1 MNQKLEDIDEAI
13 EWLEEIIEE
22 DGTEVGESLQHL
34 IHINNYSYCFS
45 EEFNKE
51 VEKEILKLAKFY
63 DENFEMV
70 EVEEIIAAVP
80 ERVVKT
86 KQLVE
91 KE

>member
-1 MNQKLEDIDEAI
+1 MNQKLEEVDEAI

-34 IHINNYSYCFS
+34 IYIHNYSYCFS

-70 EVEEIIAAVP
+70 EVEETVP
-80 ERVVKT
+80 ERVVKI

-91 KE
+91 RE